1 MKKNKFR
8 YGFKKECEDYAGEF
22 REELH
27 LAPHDPLCPRKLAH
41 HLGIPV
47 FGIKDSQVIDPEVIQ
62 HWQQCAGGGFSG
74 LIIQD
79 GTRKEVHHN
88 DFHHPR
94 RQNSNISHELA
105 HIILGHD
112 LDVPIKENGE
122 RAYDRLIEEEA
133 KWLGA
138 TLLLPKSAT
147 VHIVKNGLLKE
158 EIEEVYGVSYSLY
171 QFRLQVTDT
180 MGLIRNSR
188 RKYSQ
193 TAPS

>member
-1 MKKNKFR
+1 MRKSKFR
-8 YGFKKECEDYAGEF
+8 YGFKKECEDYAREY

-27 LAPHDPLCPRKLAH
+27 LAPHDPLCPRQLAN
-41 HLGIPV
+41 HLEIPV
-47 FGIKDSQVIDPEVIQ
+47 FGLKDNQVIDPEIIQ
-62 HWQQCAGGGFSG
+62 HWQNCSDGEFSG

-79 GTRKEVHHN
+79 GMYKEVHHN

-122 RAYDRLIEEEA
+122 RAYDRQIEEEA

-138 TLLLPKSAT
+138 TILLPKSAT
-147 VHIVKNGLLKE
+147 IHIVKNELLRSD
-158 EIEEVYGVSYSLY
+158 IEEVYGVSYSLY
-171 QFRLQVTDT
+171 QYRLQVTDT

-188 RKYSQ
+188 RKYSRI
-193 TAPS
+193 A

>member
-1 MKKNKFR
+1 MKKSKFR
-8 YGFKKECEDYAGEF
+8 YGFKKECEDYAIEF
-22 REELH
+22 REELR
-27 LAPHDPLCPRKLAH
+27 LAPHDPLCPLNLAN
-41 HLGIPV
+41 HLGVPV
-47 FGIKDSQVIDPEVIQ
+47 FGIKDNKAIDPQVIQ
-62 HWQQCAGGGFSG
+62 HWKKCSEGGFSG
-74 LIIQD
+74 LVIKD

-112 LDVPIKENGE
+112 LDIPIQANGE
-122 RAYDRLIEEEA
+122 RAYDRLVEDEA

-147 VHIVKNGLLKE
+147 VHIVKNGITPE
-158 EIEEVYGVSYSLY
+158 EIEDVYGVSKSLY

-180 MGLIRNSR
+180 MRLIKNLR
-188 RKYSQ
+188 RKYSG
-193 TAPS
+193 